1 MSHGGQPSRGLIPQ
15 RGDAVSTRRTPSED
29 VLRASRRGGPR
40 PPTYRG
46 SGLPLDD
53 RYPPREESWAA
64 MSAKIRGRLTELA
77 GDVIEWFASSDPFSS
92 ENRPR
97 AVVLGTLAFCVAEP
111 RIDATGRPVYEL
123 NRYEFVPGSHKTMP
137 VKHRPGGAAVA
148 TKVAPQTEGSLPPP
162 SGRPSGWLGLSS
174 RELGQLGNL
183 PPKAQEL
190 LQAPF
195 SAKDPVQRC
204 EYWYSGRPNRL
215 DTYMLVLAGRHFVTA
230 AVGTQQVP
238 IGHSVAN
245 AHWDLT
251 CHRLAVDRV
260 VGS

>member
-1 MSHGGQPSRGLIPQ
+1 M
-15 RGDAVSTRRTPSED
+15 
-29 VLRASRRGGPR
+29 
-40 PPTYRG
+40 YRG

-77 GDVIEWFASSDPFSS
+77 GDVIEWFASSDPFST

-97 AVVLGTLAFCVAEP
+97 AVVLGTLALCIAEP
-111 RIDATGRPVYEL
+111 RIDTTGRPVYEL
-123 NRYEFVPGSHKTMP
+123 NRYDFVPGSHKTMP
-137 VKHRPGGAAVA
+137 IMHRPGTGAAVA
-148 TKVAPQTEGSLPPP
+148 KGGPQTERSMPQPK
-162 SGRPSGWLGLSS
+162 SQLGLSS

-195 SAKDPVQRC
+195 GSKDPVRRC
-204 EYWYSGRPNRL
+204 EYWYSGRANHL

-230 AVGTQQVP
+230 AIGTQRVP
-238 IGHSVAN
+238 VGHTVAN

>member
-1 MSHGGQPSRGLIPQ
+1 MSQDGVPPGGLIPQ
-15 RGDAVSTRRTPSED
+15 AGDPVPTMRSPSGEPQRT
-29 VLRASRRGGPR
+29 SRRGAKR
-40 PPTYRG
+40 PSTYQG

-53 RYPPREESWAA
+53 RYPNRDESWAA

-77 GDVIEWFASSDPFSS
+77 GDVIEWFASQNPYAV

-97 AVVLGTLAFCVAEP
+97 AVVLGTRALCIAEP

-123 NRYEFVPGSHKTMP
+123 SRYEFVPGSHKTVP
-137 VKHRPGGAAVA
+137 VEHRPGLSGVV
-148 TKVAPQTEGSLPPP
+148 TPRGTNRPGGSLPK
-162 SGRPSGWLGLSS
+162 SGSELGLSS
-174 RELGQLGNL
+174 RETGQLGNL
-183 PPKAQEL
+183 PPTAQEL

-195 SAKDPVQRC
+195 SSKEPVRRC
-204 EYWYSGRPNRL
+204 EYWYQGRTNRL
-215 DTYMLVLAGRHFVTA
+215 DTYIFVLAGRHFVTA

-238 IGHSVAN
+238 IGQNAAR
-245 AHWDLT
+245 AHWNLT